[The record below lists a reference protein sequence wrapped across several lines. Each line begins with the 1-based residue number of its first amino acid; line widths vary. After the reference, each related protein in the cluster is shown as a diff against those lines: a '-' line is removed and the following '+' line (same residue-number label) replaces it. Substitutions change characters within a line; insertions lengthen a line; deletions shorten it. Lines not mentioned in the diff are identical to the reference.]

1 MMMNTWIKNMKIS
14 AKLFFMSGVAIVGM
28 VIIALCSFTL
38 MGRMNRDTTDIVGSW
53 LTGINE
59 SRAVDTYISDFHL
72 NELRYIT
79 ADTESKRS
87 MADTEMNALKSRIQ
101 EAVDRYTA
109 SVDPDETEDIGYI
122 NAVTSRWNEYLT
134 VHNRMIDAANK
145 GDYDAAMEILDNE
158 AMTAYNAMTKAL
170 DTLTDY
176 NSTGAYEAGEN
187 SALLY
192 RVSVVISIV
201 LVVMVITFGLM
212 VAAAVAKSIH
222 RPVEEIKNAAV
233 KMAQGNLDI
242 QLDYNSQDELGVLS
256 AQMKELVRKL
266 KAIIDDENAFLAKL
280 AASDYTVE
288 SVCPGEYTGGFY
300 PLLVSF
306 NKIADKMN
314 ENFYQIG
321 TSAEQV
327 SNGAEQVA
335 NGAQALAQGSTE
347 QASSVEE
354 LSSSINSI
362 SQQVNTNAEVAR
374 TASLKAN
381 EVGEGMQ
388 VSNKKMEEMMEAMT
402 DISGS
407 SREIGKIIKT
417 IEDIAFQTNILA
429 LNAAVEAAR
438 AGAAGKGFAVVA
450 NEVRNLASKSAE
462 ASQNTSALIER
473 SIKAV
478 ENGTRIA
485 DETAKSLLQA
495 VEGAKEATRI
505 INQISEA
512 SEHQA
517 KAINQVTIGIEQI
530 SSVVQSNSATSEQSA
545 AASEELSSQ
554 AQVLKRLVS
563 TVRLRSSQNM
573 IGAGSYGEPVAEED
587 SNVDY
592 SKY

>member
-1 MMMNTWIKNMKIS
+1 MNTWIKNMKIS

-38 MGRMNRDTTDIVGSW
+38 MGRMNRDTADIVGSW

-176 NSTGAYEAGEN
+176 NSTGAYEAGED

-192 RVSVVISIV
+192 RVSVGISIV

-587 SNVDY
+587 LNVDY

>member
-1 MMMNTWIKNMKIS
+1 MNTWIKNMKIS

>member
-1 MMMNTWIKNMKIS
+1 M
-14 AKLFFMSGVAIVGM
+14 
-28 VIIALCSFTL
+28 
-38 MGRMNRDTTDIVGSW
+38 
-53 LTGINE
+53 
-59 SRAVDTYISDFHL
+59 
-72 NELRYIT
+72 
-79 ADTESKRS
+79 
-87 MADTEMNALKSRIQ
+87 
-101 EAVDRYTA
+101 
-109 SVDPDETEDIGYI
+109 
-122 NAVTSRWNEYLT
+122 
-134 VHNRMIDAANK
+134 
-145 GDYDAAMEILDNE
+145 
-158 AMTAYNAMTKAL
+158 
-170 DTLTDY
+170 
-176 NSTGAYEAGEN
+176 
-187 SALLY
+187 
-192 RVSVVISIV
+192 
-201 LVVMVITFGLM
+201 
-212 VAAAVAKSIH
+212 
-222 RPVEEIKNAAV
+222 
-233 KMAQGNLDI
+233 
-242 QLDYNSQDELGVLS
+242 
-256 AQMKELVRKL
+256 
-266 KAIIDDENAFLAKL
+266 
-280 AASDYTVE
+280 
-288 SVCPGEYTGGFY
+288 
-300 PLLVSF
+300 
-306 NKIADKMN
+306 
-314 ENFYQIG
+314 
-321 TSAEQV
+321 
-327 SNGAEQVA
+327 
-335 NGAQALAQGSTE
+335 AQGSTE

-573 IGAGSYGEPVAEED
+573 IGAGSYGEPVMEED

>member
-1 MMMNTWIKNMKIS
+1 MNTWIKNMKIS

-145 GDYDAAMEILDNE
+145 GDYDVAMEILDNE

-176 NSTGAYEAGEN
+176 NSTGAYEAGED

-563 TVRLRSSQNM
+563 TVRLRSGQNM
-573 IGAGSYGEPVAEED
+573 IGAGSYGEPVMEED

>member
-1 MMMNTWIKNMKIS
+1 MNTWIKNMKIS

-573 IGAGSYGEPVAEED
+573 IGAGSYGEPVMEED

>member
-1 MMMNTWIKNMKIS
+1 MNTWIKNMKIS

-145 GDYDAAMEILDNE
+145 GDYDVAMEILDNE

-176 NSTGAYEAGEN
+176 NSTGAYEAGED

-573 IGAGSYGEPVAEED
+573 IGAGSYGEPVMEED

>member
-1 MMMNTWIKNMKIS
+1 MNTWIKNMKIS

-176 NSTGAYEAGEN
+176 NSTGAYEAGED

>member
-1 MMMNTWIKNMKIS
+1 MNTWIKNMKIS

-38 MGRMNRDTTDIVGSW
+38 MGRMNRDTADIVGSW

-176 NSTGAYEAGEN
+176 NSTGAYEAGED

-192 RVSVVISIV
+192 RVSVGISIV

>member
-1 MMMNTWIKNMKIS
+1 MNTWIKNMKIS

-176 NSTGAYEAGEN
+176 NSTGAYEAGED

-192 RVSVVISIV
+192 RVSVGISIV

-335 NGAQALAQGSTE
+335 KGAQALAQGSTE

>member
-1 MMMNTWIKNMKIS
+1 MNTWIKNMKIS

-38 MGRMNRDTTDIVGSW
+38 MGRMNRDTADIVGSW

-176 NSTGAYEAGEN
+176 NSTGAYEAGED

-573 IGAGSYGEPVAEED
+573 IGAGSYGEPVSEED

>member
-1 MMMNTWIKNMKIS
+1 MNTWIKNMKIS

-176 NSTGAYEAGEN
+176 NSTGAYEAGED

-192 RVSVVISIV
+192 RVSVGISIV

-314 ENFYQIG
+314 ENFYLLQ
-321 TSAEQV
+321 
-327 SNGAEQVA
+327 N
-335 NGAQALAQGSTE
+335 
-347 QASSVEE
+347 
-354 LSSSINSI
+354 
-362 SQQVNTNAEVAR
+362 R
-374 TASLKAN
+374 Y
-381 EVGEGMQ
+381 
-388 VSNKKMEEMMEAMT
+388 
-402 DISGS
+402 
-407 SREIGKIIKT
+407 
-417 IEDIAFQTNILA
+417 QT
-429 LNAAVEAAR
+429 
-438 AGAAGKGFAVVA
+438 
-450 NEVRNLASKSAE
+450 
-462 ASQNTSALIER
+462 ER
-473 SIKAV
+473 S
-478 ENGTRIA
+478 
-485 DETAKSLLQA
+485 
-495 VEGAKEATRI
+495 
-505 INQISEA
+505 
-512 SEHQA
+512 
-517 KAINQVTIGIEQI
+517 
-530 SSVVQSNSATSEQSA
+530 
-545 AASEELSSQ
+545 
-554 AQVLKRLVS
+554 RLPMEPRLWLRALPS
-563 TVRLRSSQNM
+563 RPVR
-573 IGAGSYGEPVAEED
+573 
-587 SNVDY
+587 
-592 SKY
+592 

>member
-1 MMMNTWIKNMKIS
+1 MNTWIKNMKIS

-38 MGRMNRDTTDIVGSW
+38 MGRMNRDTADIVGSW

-587 SNVDY
+587 LNVDY

>member
-1 MMMNTWIKNMKIS
+1 MNTWIKNMKIS

-38 MGRMNRDTTDIVGSW
+38 MGRMNRDTADIVGSW

-170 DTLTDY
+170 DTQTDY

-573 IGAGSYGEPVAEED
+573 IGAGSYGEPVMEED

>member
-1 MMMNTWIKNMKIS
+1 MNTWIKNMKIS
-14 AKLFFMSGVAIVGM
+14 AKLFFMSGVSIVGM
-28 VIIALCSFTL
+28 VIIALCSFIL

-87 MADTEMNALKSRIQ
+87 MADTEMNALKSQIQ
-101 EAVDRYTA
+101 EAINRYTA

-122 NAVTSRWNEYLT
+122 NAVTSRWNEYLA

-145 GDYDAAMEILDNE
+145 GDYDAAMEISDNE

-170 DTLTDY
+170 DNLTDY
-176 NSTGAYEAGEN
+176 NSTGAYEAGED

-563 TVRLRSSQNM
+563 TVRLRSGQNM
-573 IGAGSYGEPVAEED
+573 IGAGSYGEPVMEED

>member
-1 MMMNTWIKNMKIS
+1 MNSWIKNMKIS
-14 AKLFFMSGVAIVGM
+14 AKLFFMSGVAMAGM
-28 VIIALCSFTL
+28 LIIALFSFVC
-38 MGRMNRDTTDIVGSW
+38 MERMNRDTTDIVGSW
-53 LTGINE
+53 LSGVND
-59 SRAVDTYISDFHL
+59 SRAADTYISDFHL

-79 ADTESKRS
+79 AATESKRS
-87 MADTEMNALKSRIQ
+87 MADSEISALKTRIEDTINQ
-101 EAVDRYTA
+101 YSA
-109 SVDPDETEDIGYI
+109 SIDPEETEDIGYI
-122 NAVTSRWNEYLT
+122 NAVISKWNEYLT
-134 VHNRMIDAANK
+134 VHNRMMDAARQ
-145 GDYDAAMEILDNE
+145 GDYDKAMEIADNE
-158 AMTAYNAMTKAL
+158 AMPAYNAVTEAL
-170 DTLTDY
+170 DNLTAY
-176 NSTGAYEAGEN
+176 NSTGARKAGER
-187 SALLY
+187 SAFVY
-192 RVSVVISIV
+192 RVSVIISIV
-201 LVVMVITFGLM
+201 LVAVVVVLCML
-212 VAAAVAKSIH
+212 VAMAVARSIH
-222 RPVEEIKNAAV
+222 KPVEEIKNAAV
-233 KMAQGNLDI
+233 KMAHGDLDI
-242 QLDYNSQDELGVLS
+242 QLEYRSQDELGVLS
-256 AQMKELVRKL
+256 DQMEELVRKL

-314 ENFYQIG
+314 ENFSQIG

-327 SNGAEQVA
+327 SNGADQVA

-354 LSSSINSI
+354 LSASIASI

-485 DETAKSLLQA
+485 DETAQALLQA

-517 KAINQVTIGIEQI
+517 SAINQVTIGIEQI

-563 TVRLRSSQNM
+563 TVRLRRGHNM
-573 IGAGSYGEPVAEED
+573 AGSYSEPVMEESAD
-587 SNVDY
+587 VDY

>member
-1 MMMNTWIKNMKIS
+1 MNTWIKNMKIS

-450 NEVRNLASKSAE
+450 NEVRNLVSSFFKS
-462 ASQNTSALIER
+462 S
-473 SIKAV
+473 
-478 ENGTRIA
+478 
-485 DETAKSLLQA
+485 
-495 VEGAKEATRI
+495 
-505 INQISEA
+505 
-512 SEHQA
+512 
-517 KAINQVTIGIEQI
+517 
-530 SSVVQSNSATSEQSA
+530 
-545 AASEELSSQ
+545 
-554 AQVLKRLVS
+554 RLCFS
-563 TVRLRSSQNM
+563 FS
-573 IGAGSYGEPVAEED
+573 
-587 SNVDY
+587 
-592 SKY
+592 

>member
-1 MMMNTWIKNMKIS
+1 M
-14 AKLFFMSGVAIVGM
+14 
-28 VIIALCSFTL
+28 
-38 MGRMNRDTTDIVGSW
+38 
-53 LTGINE
+53 
-59 SRAVDTYISDFHL
+59 
-72 NELRYIT
+72 
-79 ADTESKRS
+79 
-87 MADTEMNALKSRIQ
+87 
-101 EAVDRYTA
+101 
-109 SVDPDETEDIGYI
+109 
-122 NAVTSRWNEYLT
+122 
-134 VHNRMIDAANK
+134 
-145 GDYDAAMEILDNE
+145 
-158 AMTAYNAMTKAL
+158 
-170 DTLTDY
+170 
-176 NSTGAYEAGEN
+176 
-187 SALLY
+187 
-192 RVSVVISIV
+192 
-201 LVVMVITFGLM
+201 
-212 VAAAVAKSIH
+212 
-222 RPVEEIKNAAV
+222 
-233 KMAQGNLDI
+233 
-242 QLDYNSQDELGVLS
+242 
-256 AQMKELVRKL
+256 
-266 KAIIDDENAFLAKL
+266 
-280 AASDYTVE
+280 
-288 SVCPGEYTGGFY
+288 
-300 PLLVSF
+300 
-306 NKIADKMN
+306 
-314 ENFYQIG
+314 
-321 TSAEQV
+321 
-327 SNGAEQVA
+327 
-335 NGAQALAQGSTE
+335 
-347 QASSVEE
+347 
-354 LSSSINSI
+354 
-362 SQQVNTNAEVAR
+362 AR

-495 VEGAKEATRI
+495 VEGANEATRI

>member
-1 MMMNTWIKNMKIS
+1 MNTWIKNMKIS

-38 MGRMNRDTTDIVGSW
+38 MGRMNRDTADIVGSW

-87 MADTEMNALKSRIQ
+87 MADTEMNALKSQIQ

>member
-1 MMMNTWIKNMKIS
+1 MNTWIKNMKIS

-176 NSTGAYEAGEN
+176 NSTGAYEAGED

-573 IGAGSYGEPVAEED
+573 IGAGSYGEPVMEED

>member
-1 MMMNTWIKNMKIS
+1 MNTWIKNMKIS

-176 NSTGAYEAGEN
+176 NSTGAYEAGED

-587 SNVDY
+587 LNVDY

>member
-1 MMMNTWIKNMKIS
+1 MNTWIKNMKIS

-176 NSTGAYEAGEN
+176 NSTGAYEAGED

-192 RVSVVISIV
+192 RVSVGISIV

>member
-1 MMMNTWIKNMKIS
+1 MNTWIKNMKIS

-176 NSTGAYEAGEN
+176 NSTGAYEAGED

-201 LVVMVITFGLM
+201 LVVMVITFGLT

>member
-1 MMMNTWIKNMKIS
+1 MNTWIKNMKIS

-38 MGRMNRDTTDIVGSW
+38 MGRMNRDTADIVGSW

-495 VEGAKEATRI
+495 VEGAKEANRI

>member
-1 MMMNTWIKNMKIS
+1 MNTWIKNMKIS

-38 MGRMNRDTTDIVGSW
+38 MGRMNRDTADIVGSW

-176 NSTGAYEAGEN
+176 NSTGAYEAGED

-587 SNVDY
+587 LNVDY

>member
-1 MMMNTWIKNMKIS
+1 MNTWIKNMKIS

-38 MGRMNRDTTDIVGSW
+38 MGRMNRDTADIVGSW

-176 NSTGAYEAGEN
+176 NSTGAYEAGED

-288 SVCPGEYTGGFY
+288 SVCPGEYTGRFY

>member
-1 MMMNTWIKNMKIS
+1 MNTWIKNMKIS
-14 AKLFFMSGVAIVGM
+14 AKLFFMSGVAMAGM
-28 VIIALCSFTL
+28 LIIALCSFVF
-38 MGRMNRDTTDIVGSW
+38 MERMNRDTTDIVNSW

-59 SRAVDTYISDFHL
+59 SRAADTYISDFHL

-79 ADTESKRS
+79 AVTESKRS
-87 MADTEMNALKSRIQ
+87 MADTEIATLKTRIQ
-101 EAVDRYTA
+101 ETIDRYAA
-109 SVDPDETEDIGYI
+109 SVDSDETEDIGYI
-122 NAVTSRWNEYLT
+122 NAVTNKWNEYLT
-134 VHNRMIDAANK
+134 VHNRMMDAARQ
-145 GDYDAAMEILDNE
+145 GDYDKAMEIADNE
-158 AMTAYNAMTKAL
+158 ATSAYNQVTEAL
-170 DTLTDY
+170 DNLTSY
-176 NSTGAYEAGEN
+176 NSAGAQKAGNN
-187 SALLY
+187 SALVY
-192 RVSVVISIV
+192 RVSVILSIV
-201 LVVMVITFGLM
+201 VVIIIIALCLM
-212 VAAAVAKSIH
+212 VAMAVARSIH
-222 RPVEEIKNAAV
+222 KPVEEIKNAAV
-233 KMAQGNLDI
+233 KMAHGDLDI
-242 QLDYNSQDELGVLS
+242 QLEYKSKDELGILS
-256 AQMKELVRKL
+256 DQMKELVRKL

-280 AASDYTVE
+280 AACDYTVE
-288 SVCPGEYTGGFY
+288 SVCPGEYTGGFH

-306 NKIADKMN
+306 NQIADKMN
-314 ENFYQIG
+314 ENFYQIS
-321 TSAEQV
+321 TSADQV

-354 LSSSINSI
+354 LSASINSI

-388 VSNKKMEEMMEAMT
+388 ISNKKMEEMMEAMT

-485 DETAKSLLQA
+485 DETAQALLQA
-495 VEGAKEATRI
+495 VAGAKEATRI
-505 INQISEA
+505 IDQISEA

-517 KAINQVTIGIEQI
+517 SAINQVTIGIEQI

-563 TVRLRSSQNM
+563 TVRLRDSRNIVAS
-573 IGAGSYGEPVAEED
+573 GSYGGSVMEEEPD
-587 SNVDY
+587 MDY

>member
-1 MMMNTWIKNMKIS
+1 MNTWIKNMKIS

-201 LVVMVITFGLM
+201 LVVMVITFGLT

>member
-1 MMMNTWIKNMKIS
+1 MNTWIKNMKIS

-38 MGRMNRDTTDIVGSW
+38 MGRMNRDTADIVGSW

-429 LNAAVEAAR
+429 PNAAVEAAR

>member
-1 MMMNTWIKNMKIS
+1 MNTWIKNMKIS

-38 MGRMNRDTTDIVGSW
+38 MGRMNRDTADIVGSW

-176 NSTGAYEAGEN
+176 NSTGAYEAGED

>member
-38 MGRMNRDTTDIVGSW
+38 MGRMNRDTADIVGSW

>member
-1 MMMNTWIKNMKIS
+1 MNTWIKNMKIS

-38 MGRMNRDTTDIVGSW
+38 MGRMNRDTADIVGSW

-573 IGAGSYGEPVAEED
+573 IGAGSYGEPVMEED

>member
-1 MMMNTWIKNMKIS
+1 MNTWIKNMKIS

-38 MGRMNRDTTDIVGSW
+38 MGRMNRDTADIVGSW

>member
-1 MMMNTWIKNMKIS
+1 MNTWIKNMKIS

-145 GDYDAAMEILDNE
+145 GDYDVAMEILDNE

-176 NSTGAYEAGEN
+176 NSTGAYEAGED

-192 RVSVVISIV
+192 RVSVGISIV

>member
-1 MMMNTWIKNMKIS
+1 MNTWIKNMKIS

-176 NSTGAYEAGEN
+176 NSTGAYEAGED

-201 LVVMVITFGLM
+201 LVVMVITFGLT

-462 ASQNTSALIER
+462 ASQSTSALIER